1 VSENRGL
8 PTDGT
13 FSFGSDTDAVAARL
27 AQQRLEGKYRI
38 IRVISN
44 GGMGLIYLAVQIGLT
59 LREVAIKT
67 ILPAF
72 LANEVVVRRF
82 EAEVKLLTLLDH
94 PNLIPVLDSGCD
106 PHFGPYVVLPVIRG
120 QTIEQFV
127 ESHRRGGHLPDIG
140 VLVKLALDIANG
152 LNYLHVEKHI
162 VHRDVSARNILVK
175 DGREPVAVVI
185 DLGIGR
191 LLADE
196 ERLTA
201 TDVFI
206 GAPSY
211 ASPEQLE
218 KRRDVGPPA
227 DWYSFG
233 MILYSVLSGRHPF
246 TGVNRRAAPT
256 EMSFVPL
263 QLFRPAVP
271 APLADLI
278 ARLTAYHPAERP
290 CGAEVVVELER
301 LHRSLCCARAS
312 TGTNSL
318 A

>member
-1 VSENRGL
+1 MSENRGIS
-8 PTDGT
+8 TDGT
-13 FSFGSDTDAVAARL
+13 FSFGNDTDAADAHL
-27 AQQRLEGKYRI
+27 AQQRFEGKYRI

-44 GGMGLIYLAVQIGLT
+44 GGMGLVYLAVQIGIT

-72 LANEVVVRRF
+72 LANEAVVRRF
-82 EAEVKLLTLLDH
+82 ETEVKLLTLIDH
-94 PNLIPVLDSGCD
+94 PNLISVLDSGCE
-106 PHFGPYVVLPVIRG
+106 PHFGPFVVLPVIRG

-127 ESHRRGGHLPDIG
+127 ESHRRAGNLPDIR
-140 VLVKLALDIANG
+140 VLVKLALDVANG
-152 LNYLHVEKHI
+152 LNYLHAEKHI

-191 LLADE
+191 LIADE

-218 KRRDVGPPA
+218 KRRDVGPPS

-233 MILYSVLSGRHPF
+233 VILYLALSGRHPF
-246 TGVNRRAAPT
+246 AGVARRFTPT
-256 EMSFVPL
+256 EVSFMPL
-263 QLFRPAVP
+263 RLFRPAVP
-271 APLADLI
+271 APLADLV

-290 CGAEVVVELER
+290 CGTEVVAALER
-301 LHRSLCCARAS
+301 LHRSLSCA
-312 TGTNSL
+312 
-318 A
+318 